1 MSDNK
6 LLNENTIRRFMKLAN
21 TEALSETFLEGVGRA
36 IKPKQEDPKDQKTAK
51 PAKPAKPA
59 QPEKQEESYKDKK
72 DPPLREEEDLD
83 NLEEQEE
90 VEAEDDMGDDMEMDM
105 EMDMDADIDA
115 EPEVGAADMSLT
127 EEEAEILIAL
137 GERLQAAMGEEDM
150 DDMDDDMGAMD
161 DMDDMDDM
169 GGMDPE
175 AGEEA
180 PAKYDMMENED
191 DLVQE
196 VLKRVTRRL
205 IEAKINSRK

>member
-36 IKPKQEDPKDQKTAK
+36 IKPKPEDSKDQRT
-51 PAKPAKPA
+51 AKPAKPA